1 LTNKKTDVIII
12 LLETF
17 AKDCKNHQKSS
28 EEKRMK
34 KLLVLAVM
42 IALTTGM
49 LFAGAQGE
57 ADSDGY
63 KVGYV
68 CNNFNDTFQTYVMAA
83 AEDYFADKDDVTL
96 TLQDAQEDVIRQQ
109 DLVNTFIAQGV
120 DALIVV
126 PVDTSAMGP
135 ITDAAKEAGIP
146 ICYVNRN
153 PYANKD
159 LPENVYYVGSQEI
172 VAGELQMNEMGELL
186 GGKGGVAILMGKL
199 DNEGALMRTA
209 GNEKVIADKFPAI
222 EVLAKETGN
231 WQRDQGMSLT
241 ENWLT
246 AYGTRLNGIL
256 ANNDEMALGAV
267 EALKAAGRQDIFV
280 MGVDAIPDA
289 KTAVKDGSLTATV
302 LQDAVGQGAGGA
314 EVIYEVLN
322 GGSPEP
328 LRWVPFVLINT
339 ENLADFE

>member
-1 LTNKKTDVIII
+1 
-12 LLETF
+12 
-17 AKDCKNHQKSS
+17 
-28 EEKRMK
+28 MK